1 MNLPLNIPQILPVA
15 DAIQQLEGTTRVYVR
30 LLLTHHEPP
39 GSETGSL
46 VVRSLVVDVLPA
58 AWLNGGNTD
67 PKFTDL
73 WPSGPNIFQSEY
85 AETFCGYLGADVIQA
100 WFSHQTSCELAI
112 SDPDPRYRDRPLT
125 FSFPSLSD
133 TVSATRY
140 PSYTPG
146 WSGML
151 PYPCTVYAFQL
162 MPPLTS
168 QSLDAYPLIGRHGEY
183 FANLRSLEAEKIFG
197 ITDEYQ
203 QYHSQSLVA
212 IRSVHA
218 DGWLQTIEVL
228 PHELRVTV
236 GGIAVTEA
244 SVTLSPAAV
253 RASQPVRGHHVT
265 LPLPDSLPTE
275 VTVVLLR
282 GGLNLDRAWFYHAQ
296 AITGSANSAQVV
308 VKRPD
313 VQGYQEE
320 PAPTAEH
327 ASANGPPPSTP
338 PAEERSPSSNAND
351 RSITVLRVV
360 VASPGDVPA
369 ERACLEQVVDE
380 LNHDVAEPAGLHL
393 TLWRWETDAY
403 PGFHS
408 EGPQGQIDSLM
419 QIAKSDIVI
428 GIFWKRFGTPTTDAH
443 SGTEHELRIAYEA
456 WKTTRRPHI
465 MLYFNRERY
474 NPQSLD
480 EIDQWREVFAF
491 KDQIRA
497 EALCWD
503 YSGNEEFKSLVSR
516 HLRQL
521 LIQEYGA
528 D

>member
-1 MNLPLNIPQILPVA
+1 MKLPLNIPQILPVA
-15 DAIQQLEGTTRVYVR
+15 DAIQLLEGTTAVYVR
-30 LLLTHHEPP
+30 LLLTRPEPP
-39 GSETGSL
+39 ASKTGSL

-58 AWLNGGNTD
+58 AWLTGGNTD
-67 PKFTDL
+67 QYFPDL
-73 WPSGPNIFQSEY
+73 WPSVPDIFQSEY
-85 AETFCGYLGADVIQA
+85 AETFCGYLRADIVQA
-100 WFSHQTSCELAI
+100 WFRHPTTCELAI
-112 SDPDPRYRDRPLT
+112 SDPDPRYRDTPLT
-125 FSFPSLSD
+125 FSFPPLND

-151 PYPCTVYAFQL
+151 PYPCTVYAFQPV
-162 MPPLTS
+162 PPVIS
-168 QSLDAYPLIGRHGEY
+168 QSQDAYTLIGRHGEY
-183 FANLRSLEAEKIFG
+183 FANFRSLEAEKIFG

-203 QYHSQSLVA
+203 QYRSQSLIA

-218 DGWLQTIEVL
+218 DGWLQSIEVL

-236 GGIAVTEA
+236 GGTALAEA

-253 RASQPVRGHHVT
+253 RASEPVRGHHVT

-275 VTVVLLR
+275 VTVALLR
-282 GGLNLDRAWFYHAQ
+282 GGANLDSAWFYHAQ
-296 AITGSANSAQVV
+296 AVTGASNSAQVV
-308 VKRPD
+308 VRRPD

-320 PAPTAEH
+320 PAPAAEH
-327 ASANGPPPSTP
+327 VSANRPTPATPS
-338 PAEERSPSSNAND
+338 AEEKSPASSAND
-351 RSITVLRVV
+351 RNFTVLRVV

-369 ERACLEQVVDE
+369 ERACLEQVVDD
-380 LNHDVAEPAGLHL
+380 LNHEVAEPAGLHL

-419 QIAKSDIVI
+419 HIATSDIVI

-456 WKTTRRPHI
+456 WKTTGRPHI
-465 MLYFNRERY
+465 MLYFNREPY
-474 NPQSLD
+474 NPPSLD

-491 KDQIRA
+491 KEQIRT
-497 EALCWD
+497 EALSWD
-503 YSGNEEFKSLVSR
+503 YSGDEEFKSLASQ

-528 D
+528 G